1 MRVAKFGDEV
11 TVTPKQISELLE
23 LLLNSDRHPLL
34 AHCIDGTHITGLL
47 VVCLR
52 KLQNWASAAYQA
64 EFNRLVRPRGM
75 TGMCP

>member
-1 MRVAKFGDEV
+1 VRVAKFGDEV
-11 TVTPKQISELLE
+11 TVTPALISQLLG

-34 AHCIDGTHITGLL
+34 LHCIDGTHISGLV

-52 KLQNWASAAYQA
+52 KLQNWAAAVYQA
-64 EFNRLVRPRGM
+64 EFNRFVQPRGM